1 MGRTLAVAAVL
12 LGGGLLVAL
21 LATGAPAPAQP
32 ATAVKADPPAPPL
45 AKGATRAEHL
55 RAEALP
61 PPFSSLVAIAQ
72 PKLPP
77 GEHDWLAA
85 HEEAGQSLA
94 EHREDCTPV
103 KGRVVYLV
111 PTGPFTPEGT
121 ALLARL
127 APLLAAHFQLELKQL
142 PPLDAKVAGR
152 SERQRDFGPQWLTED
167 ILGGLLAV
175 KPADAA
181 AVMAVTMVDLY
192 PAPDWN
198 FVFGQASYTERVGVT
213 SLFRSGDLQ
222 TEPALVLKRTWA
234 TSMHEIGHMLQ
245 LLHCVAWECPMN
257 GTNHQEEADSR
268 PLEPCP
274 HCLAKLHY
282 ATGLDPET
290 RWAQLRAAFADAG
303 LARGVQE
310 IDRATEALR
319 RVAPAAGPR

>member
-1 MGRTLAVAAVL
+1 MGRILAVAAVL
-12 LGGGLLVAL
+12 LGGVLLVAA
-21 LATGAPAPAQP
+21 LATRSPEPRPTGPGAGREA
-32 ATAVKADPPAPPL
+32 AVLP
-45 AKGATRAEHL
+45 KGTTRAEVL
-55 RAEALP
+55 RAEPLA
-61 PPFSSLVAIAQ
+61 PPFSTLLAVAQ

-85 HEEAGQSLA
+85 HDEAGQSLA
-94 EHREDCTPV
+94 EHRQDCTPV

-127 APLLAAHFQLELKQL
+127 APLLAAHFQLEVKQL
-142 PPLDAKVAGR
+142 PPLDAKVAGK

-213 SLFRSGDLQ
+213 SLFRSGDLK

-282 ATGLDPET
+282 ATGLDPEV
-290 RWAQLRAAFADAG
+290 RWAQLRAEFADAG
-303 LARGVQE
+303 LESGVKE
-310 IDRATEALR
+310 IDRATGALR
-319 RVAPAAGPR
+319 RVAPDAGTP